1 MDYQHQFP
9 TSVLPFI
16 WIDVSKALGKRVTG
30 DFQLSYLQ
38 KLVNHWY
45 NLFQRQQKH
54 VKSD

>member
-9 TSVLPFI
+9 NSVLPFI

-38 KLVNHWY
+38 KLVNYWY

>member
-1 MDYQHQFP
+1 MDYQHQFL

-38 KLVNHWY
+38 KLVNYWY